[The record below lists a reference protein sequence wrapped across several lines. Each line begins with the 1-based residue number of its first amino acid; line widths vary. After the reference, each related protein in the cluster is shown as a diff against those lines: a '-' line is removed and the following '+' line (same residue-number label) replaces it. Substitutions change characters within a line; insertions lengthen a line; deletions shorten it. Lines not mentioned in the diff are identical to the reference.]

1 MSDYYEKQRNEYLDS
16 LKNPKYFKIEEV
28 SIIVKPEDKDGKTF
42 FYDLCG
48 NRVTKISR
56 KPKDTSIV
64 NDCYLGL
71 KKFKNSERWVP
82 IKSEDVDER
91 LSDKEFIKKHSKE
104 YNPEKV
110 KIKKKDVKKNDNNIY
125 QILRS
130 LSENDLTDF
139 SVFFEDRFEI
149 FINELVKL
157 SDDFKDIKCDY
168 YDFEK
173 VKSKLYTPL
182 SNQWK
187 FRGGNYLDPLEG
199 SSYRSFYIYIYPDT
213 KDCEIVFNTPI
224 YEVRQFKDG
233 WFSTVNKK
241 VISKLKESRYYFNL
255 KDSKFFE
262 GLNLKKIELKGD
274 DLKFVNLFKSS
285 FDTLLNKEFEEFL
298 QFKSKR
304 KNISNDLDKDD
315 NGTIDIIE
323 GTGDELTKLL
333 RKHQSKVIEVD
344 KNYVQ
349 SIIKISNYLKNKRE
363 NIQSLFLLIKES
375 STSFELENNMGLLK
389 NNIHTHNLIL
399 FHSLNLIT
407 SIVEND
413 LITFYE
419 IYESFDKLKIFN
431 TSWENEVSQKLTLIN
446 LNLNQLMNSIDK
458 MERSIVKEIGNLTY
472 VTEQSFKELGKTVTE
487 ELQSID
493 SSIKFN
499 NLLTG
504 ISTYQLYKI
513 NKQTKGL
520 LKE

>member
-16 LKNPKYFKIEEV
+16 LKNPKYFKVDEV

-91 LSDKEFIKKHSKE
+91 LSDKEFIKNHSKE

-139 SVFFEDRFEI
+139 SVFFEDRFEK

-157 SDDFKDIKCDY
+157 PEDFKSIRWNY
-168 YDFEK
+168 FDFYNK
-173 VKSKLYTPL
+173 FLGTYT
-182 SNQWK
+182 NKWEFK
-187 FRGGNYLDPLEG
+187 GGNYLNPLEG
-199 SSYRSFYIYIYPDT
+199 SSENSFYINIYPDT
-213 KDCEIVFNTPI
+213 DCSFEFYTPI

-233 WFSTVNKK
+233 LFSTVNKT
-241 VISKLKESRYYFNL
+241 VISKLKKSSYHFEL
-255 KDSKFFE
+255 KNSEFFE
-262 GLNLKKIELKGD
+262 GLNLKEIELKGD

-304 KNISNDLDKDD
+304 KNISNDLDKDG

-375 STSFELENNMGLLK
+375 STEFDLENNMGLLK
-389 NNIHTHNLIL
+389 NNIHTHNLVL

-431 TSWENEVSQKLTLIN
+431 TSWENEVSQKLSEIN
-446 LNLNQLMNSIDK
+446 LNLNELMNSIDK

-520 LKE
+520 LKG